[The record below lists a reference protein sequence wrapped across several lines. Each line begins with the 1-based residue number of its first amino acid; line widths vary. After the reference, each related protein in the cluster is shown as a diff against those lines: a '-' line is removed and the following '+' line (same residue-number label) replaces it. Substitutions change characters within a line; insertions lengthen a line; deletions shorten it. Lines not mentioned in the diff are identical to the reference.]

1 MNLIEIFSSYGIGV
15 MATAGADGRVNTA
28 VYARPHLVDADTLVW
43 GMTEGQ
49 TFRNISQN
57 PHASYLFRQDMPGF
71 RGIRLQLELLR
82 SEEAGEMLEKIRQET
97 SRIVGP
103 DAGSYVTHA
112 VWFRIT
118 GKKALI

>member
-1 MNLIEIFSSYGIGV
+1 MNLEEIFSSYGIGV

-28 VYARPHLVDADTLVW
+28 VYARPHQVDADTLVW

-103 DAGSYVTHA
+103 DAGGYVTHA

-118 GKKALI
+118 GRKALI